1 MARYTGAVC
10 RLCRREGMKLFL
22 KGERCYT
29 EKCAV
34 EKRPEQSPGEH
45 GHKRSKFSE
54 FGIRLREK
62 QKVKRIYNL
71 TERQFNKYFKE
82 ASRQKGVT
90 GDILISLLER
100 RLDNVV
106 FRLGFSSSR
115 REGREIVRHGHI
127 FLNAERVDIPSYLV
141 KVGDRVEVAE
151 GSRGLERINRSL
163 DILARR
169 GIPEW
174 LDLERENYRG
184 LIKRFPAREDVISI
198 PIEEQLIVEFYSRV

>member
-1 MARYTGAVC
+1 
-10 RLCRREGMKLFL
+10 MKLFL

-29 EKCAV
+29 EKCSV

-71 TERQFNKYFKE
+71 TEGQFNKYFKE
-82 ASRQKGVT
+82 ASRHKGVT
-90 GDILISLLER
+90 GDILMSLLER

-115 REGREIVRHGHI
+115 REAREIVRHGHI
-127 FLNAERVDIPSYLV
+127 FLNTKRVDIPSYMV

-151 GSRGLERINRSL
+151 SSRKLDRINRSL
-163 DILARR
+163 DILGRR

-174 LDLERENYRG
+174 LDIERESYRG
-184 LIKRFPAREDVISI
+184 FIKRLPVREDMVSI